1 MVAPQTLRQGLL
13 TRIAREAENAQAG
26 LPSGI
31 VAKLNA
37 VQDEEVI
44 RALYAASQAGVSI
57 DLIVRGIC
65 CLRPGVSGLSETIRV
80 RSVVDRF
87 LEHSRIV
94 RFEAGGA
101 PELWFGS
108 ADWMPRNLDGRVEV
122 LCRARAEGV
131 RKRLEEIL
139 DLYLRDDVKARE
151 LQADGSY
158 KMAEGSFGVRAQAV
172 LMERRSN

>member
-1 MVAPQTLRQGLL
+1 
-13 TRIAREAENAQAG
+13 
-26 LPSGI
+26 
-31 VAKLNA
+31 
-37 VQDEEVI
+37 
-44 RALYAASQAGVSI
+44 
-57 DLIVRGIC
+57 
-65 CLRPGVSGLSETIRV
+65 
-80 RSVVDRF
+80 VDRF

-139 DLYLRDDVKARE
+139 DLYVRDDVKARE
-151 LQADGSY
+151 LHADGSY
-158 KMAEGSFGVRAQAV
+158 HLAEGTFGVRAQAV